1 MFDVQFTDG
10 FIAGAATEDA
20 SFARYMVQ
28 DYVAEH
34 GPIVAIRKAGEDAPK
49 TLAKSLHTVT
59 VLVNVARHLE
69 KTQGLGSWAAL
80 LEAAII
86 LGLGEMTDSHG
97 LLAQARKKMD
107 RA

>member
-1 MFDVQFTDG
+1 MFDSCNTFETANNVQ
-10 FIAGAATEDA
+10 ATQA
-20 SFARYMVQ
+20 
-28 DYVAEH
+28 
-34 GPIVAIRKAGEDAPK
+34 K

-86 LGLGEMTDSHG
+86 LGLGEMTDSYG